1 MPMPSAFSRVRIGAL
16 ILSVL
21 STGFLS
27 ALAPI
32 LAVSAK
38 AAVAPVAA
46 PAVTTQNAPI
56 LAKISTY
63 LDGLKTVT
71 AKFLQVA
78 PDGSVR
84 SGNAILQR
92 PGKMR
97 FQYDKPDPQLL
108 VAGFGLLVYH
118 DPQLNQTTN
127 LPLSST
133 PLGILLAPKVHFSGK
148 VTVTKISQPPG
159 EVQISLIRTG
169 KAAQGHL
176 TLIFSTDPLELRQ
189 WRVTDAQA
197 ATTQVSLYNLHA
209 APPFPDKDF
218 RYIANNSP
226 NPNGGGG

>member
-1 MPMPSAFSRVRIGAL
+1 MP
-16 ILSVL
+16 
-21 STGFLS
+21 
-27 ALAPI
+27 
-32 LAVSAK
+32 AK
-38 AAVAPVAA
+38 MQVKPGVQLGQIAH
-46 PAVTTQNAPI
+46 
-56 LAKISTY
+56 Y

-84 SGNAILQR
+84 SGTAILQR

-97 FQYDKPDPQLL
+97 FQYNKPDPQLL

-127 LPLSST
+127 LPLSAT
-133 PLGILLAPKVHFSGK
+133 PLGILLAPKVHFSGS
-148 VTVTKISQPPG
+148 VTVTKITQPPG

-189 WRVTDAQA
+189 WRVTDAQDA
-197 ATTQVSLYNLHA
+197 LTQVSLYDLH
-209 APPFPDKDF
+209 PTKPFPDKYF
-218 RYIANNSP
+218 RYIAHTNTGTVT
-226 NPNGGGG
+226 GGG

>member
-1 MPMPSAFSRVRIGAL
+1 MPIHRAVRIKPLRAIAL
-16 ILSVL
+16 AIIASGLLSP
-21 STGFLS
+21 
-27 ALAPI
+27 LAPI

-38 AAVAPVAA
+38 AAAA
-46 PAVTTQNAPI
+46 PAAPPAFTAQNAAI
-56 LAKISTY
+56 LAKVSAY

-84 SGNAILQR
+84 SGTAILQR

-133 PLGILLAPKVHFSGK
+133 PLGILLAPQVHFSGNI
-148 VTVTKISQPPG
+148 TVTKITQPPG

-189 WRVTDAQA
+189 WRVTDAQG
-197 ATTQVSLYNLHA
+197 ATTQVSLYDLHA
-209 APPFPDKDF
+209 APKFPDKDF
-218 RYIANNSP
+218 RYIANNGASP
-226 NPNGGGG
+226 GVGG

>member
-1 MPMPSAFSRVRIGAL
+1 
-16 ILSVL
+16 
-21 STGFLS
+21 
-27 ALAPI
+27 LAPI

-38 AAVAPVAA
+38 AASV
-46 PAVTTQNAPI
+46 PATTPSFTTQNAAI
-56 LAKISTY
+56 LAKISSY

-84 SGNAILQR
+84 SGTAILQR

-133 PLGILLAPKVHFSGK
+133 PLGILLAPQVHFSGT
-148 VTVTKISQPPG
+148 VTVTKIAQPPG
-159 EVQISLIRTG
+159 EIQISLIRTG

-189 WRVTDAQA
+189 WRVTDAQG
-197 ATTQVSLYNLHA
+197 ATTQVSLYDLHA
-209 APPFPDKDF
+209 APSFPDKDF
-218 RYIANNSP
+218 RYIANNSASP
-226 NPNGGGG
+226 GVGG